1 VILYQRGITQD
12 PGIGALLRRRG
23 FIFWACGM
31 GIEIKKILVVGAG
44 TMGHGIAEV
53 AAVAGYRVVMV
64 DISDDIL
71 RRALERI
78 RWSLSKLKER
88 GALKEDIESVVAR
101 ISTSTS
107 LEEAAGDADFVIE
120 AVPENIELKKQV
132 FSKLDRAAPR
142 HAILATNT
150 SSLPIG
156 EIASSTSKP
165 EYVVGMH
172 FFNPP
177 PLMPLVEI
185 IRGPQT
191 SEETLRTTIEVAKR
205 MGKEVVVVNRDIPG
219 FIVNRLLSR
228 LIEQSCYM
236 VEEQGYTVLAIDSA
250 LRYRAG
256 LPMGVFEL
264 IDFTGVDVVASI
276 FSEMSK
282 RGFRSRICRSIAD
295 KYEKKE
301 LGMKSGK
308 GFYTYPSPGVYSRPS
323 IPREEGDK
331 VDLIEVFAPMVNEA
345 AYILEEG
352 IVDSAETIDKAVKL
366 GLGYPRGI
374 LEMADEW
381 GVDNIVERL
390 KKISS
395 IEAMSHNSPRGL
407 LLRMISENRVGL
419 RSGRGFYTYP
429 GIAEKRMKT
438 LIIRRENRI
447 GWIVLNRPEKL
458 NAISPEMLE
467 ELSTALKELEGDEG
481 VRVIVITGSGRAFS
495 AGADVTAFL
504 SANPVN
510 SYIYSRRFQEIL
522 DMIERIPKPV
532 IASINGYALGGGLEL
547 AMACDIRIASEN
559 AMIGQPEIN
568 LGLIPG
574 AGGTQRL
581 PRLVGRGRAKELI
594 MIGEP
599 IPAREAERMGL
610 VNRVVP
616 HSSLEIETRALA
628 SKLAEKPPIALMA
641 AKIAIN
647 LGSDYPLEAGLALEA
662 SLFSMLFST
671 EDLVEGVSA
680 FLQKRK
686 PEFKGR

>member
-1 VILYQRGITQD
+1 L
-12 PGIGALLRRRG
+12 
-23 FIFWACGM
+23 
-31 GIEIKKILVVGAG
+31 EIRKILVVGAG

-53 AAVAGYRVVMV
+53 AAIAGYRVAMV
-64 DISDDIL
+64 DISEDIL
-71 RRALERI
+71 KRALDRI
-78 RWSLSKLKER
+78 RWSLSKLRER
-88 GALKEDIESVVAR
+88 GALREDVESVISR
-101 ISTSTS
+101 ISTGISI
-107 LEEAAGDADFVIE
+107 EDAARDADFVIE
-120 AVPENIELKKQV
+120 AVPENMDLKRQV
-132 FSKLDRAAPR
+132 FLTLDRSVPR

-156 EIASSTSKP
+156 EIASSTSRP
-165 EYVVGMH
+165 DRVIGMH

-191 SEETLRTTIEVAKR
+191 SDEALRITLEVARK

-228 LIEQSCYM
+228 LIEQACYM
-236 VEEQGYTVLAIDSA
+236 VEEQGYTVVAIDSA

-264 IDFTGVDVVASI
+264 IDFTGIDVVASI
-276 FSEMSK
+276 FNEMSK
-282 RGFRSRICRSIAD
+282 RGFKARLCGSIAD
-295 KYEKKE
+295 KYGKGE
-301 LGMKSGK
+301 LGMKSGR
-308 GFYTYPSPGVYSRPS
+308 GFYTYPSPGVYSRPA
-323 IPREEGDK
+323 IPREDGEK
-331 VDLIEVFAPMVNEA
+331 VDLVEVFAPMVNEA
-345 AYILEEG
+345 VYLLEEG
-352 IVDSAETIDKAVKL
+352 IVDSPNTIDKAVKL

-381 GVDNIVERL
+381 GIDGVVERL
-390 KKISS
+390 KKIASS
-395 IEAMSHNSPRGL
+395 EAMSHNSPRGL
-407 LLRMISENRVGL
+407 LLKMVSENRVGI
-419 RSGRGFYTYP
+419 RSGIGFYTYT
-429 GIAEKRMKT
+429 GISEKRMKT
-438 LIIRRENRI
+438 IIVRKENRI

-467 ELSTALKELEGDEG
+467 EISTALRELEADEG
-481 VRVIVITGSGRAFS
+481 VRVIVVTGSGRAFS
-495 AGADVTAFL
+495 AGADVTAFTDV
-504 SANPVN
+504 NPIN

-522 DMIERIPKPV
+522 NMIERMPKPF

-559 AMIGQPEIN
+559 AMLGQPEIN

-581 PRLVGRGRAKELI
+581 SKLVGRGRAKELI
-594 MIGEP
+594 MLGEP
-599 IPAREAERMGL
+599 IPAREAERIGL

-616 HSSLEIETRALA
+616 HDRLESETRALA
-628 SKLAEKPPIALMA
+628 NKLAEKPPIALMA

-647 LGSDYPLEAGLALEA
+647 LGSDYPLEAGLALES
-662 SLFSMLFST
+662 SLFSILFST

-680 FLQKRK
+680 FIQKRK
-686 PEFKGR
+686 PEFKGK